1 MSQIAEVLP
10 LLRGEMSKMRIPH
23 TRDKVYKDE
32 CVYTFD
38 SPYSDSGLYVNT
50 ITFNGVGER
59 FLRHDARVSG
69 CKIYLHQK
77 WTQVPHVRSENEKTQ
92 DEPTKLAIG
101 VEGGFGND
109 PKFDVVKEHNLVVVR
124 GSDLVTIPLPCTE
137 LPEFISNVLNGII
150 SHGGM
155 KQTMQLA
162 SWNADQEKIVSKYA
176 DGLPQVNPSGMKI
189 SQDPKQWKDAAS
201 DATDNLW
208 LNLSTGYIGG
218 GRKNWDGSGGSGS
231 ALQHYIDTGRK
242 YPLVVKLGTIT
253 AHGADVWSY
262 AEDEDCLVIDPH
274 LADHLSFWGIDIM
287 TLEKTDK
294 SFGEMEV
301 DLNKSY
307 GWSKLMEGSE
317 QLEPLSGAGLV
328 GLRNIGSSCYMN
340 SALQCLL
347 AIPEIQ
353 QRYYGNHAAIVESLP
368 ASHNQPANEIAVQ
381 FSKVADALLS
391 DRYAAPLTTEAVV
404 EGGSTVVASLSE
416 QAIDASTLEKYVVA
430 PTMFKHAIGKDHP
443 EFSSGRQQD
452 VTEYLTYLLDVLKRD
467 ERTSLGRFA
476 ATSTQ
481 HPTASLFEFHVEE
494 KAKLVGGNDVKLAK
508 IGANTL
514 RSMMELPVPLDKAV
528 RKPVV
533 DDDEAEG
540 KASEAKRPR
549 VDDPAHDMEQ
559 LLVPL
564 TACLDAWQGTEVVQL
579 DHPTRGQRLPF
590 LKTLRVKTFPR
601 YLIVKLQRYYIGD
614 NWTQKKITAEVPM
627 PLHLDLTSLQAEGLL
642 AGEEELVETA
652 TASGTSSASA
662 AAASSAVTPDEN
674 LVAQLVAM
682 GFSENGAKRAAIATR
697 NADAEIAMQW
707 VFEHM
712 EDANFNDPP
721 VIEATPSATGASSGD
736 SGNAIDEGS
745 IEMLSAMGFTAE
757 QARAALTATSNNV
770 ERAAD
775 WLFSRMDDLD
785 AAVAEVLSGA
795 GATASSASSSSPSGS
810 AATGPEG
817 LAAETPAEGKYSL
830 MSVISHVGKS
840 AEHGHYICH
849 VLKDDRWVLFNDEK
863 VGKTERPPLGYGFV
877 YIYRRNDGPGTW

>member
-1 MSQIAEVLP
+1 MSQVAELLP

-38 SPYSDSGLYVNT
+38 SPYSDTGLYVNT

-77 WTQVPHVRSENEKTQ
+77 WTQVPHVPGEDEKVT

-101 VEGGFGND
+101 VEGGFSNG
-109 PKFDVVKEHNLVVVR
+109 PKFDVVKEHSLVVVR
-124 GSDLVTIPLPCTE
+124 GADLITIPLPCTE
-137 LPEFISNVLNGII
+137 LPEFISNVLDGII

-176 DGLPQVNPSGMKI
+176 DGLAQVNPSGMKI
-189 SQDPKQWKDAAS
+189 PQDPKQWKDAAS

-317 QLEPLSGAGLV
+317 HLEPLSGAGLV

-353 QRYYGNHAAIVESLP
+353 QRYYANHATIVESLP
-368 ASHNQPANEIAVQ
+368 ASHTQPANEIAVQ

-391 DRYAAPLTTEAVV
+391 DRYAAPLTTEAVA

-476 ATSTQ
+476 TTTSAPHQ
-481 HPTASLFEFHVEE
+481 QYPTASLFEFHVEE

-514 RSMMELPVPLDKAV
+514 RSMMELPVPLEKAV
-528 RKPVV
+528 RKSVV
-533 DDDEAEG
+533 EDDEAEG

-549 VDDPAHDMEQ
+549 VDDPTQDMDQ

-564 TACLDAWQGTEVVQL
+564 TACLEAWQGTEVVQL
-579 DHPTRGQRLPF
+579 EHPSRGQRLPF

-642 AGEEELVETA
+642 AGEQELVET
-652 TASGTSSASA
+652 S
-662 AAASSAVTPDEN
+662 AASSGSTSAAVVLPDEN

-712 EDANFNDPP
+712 EDADFNDPP
-721 VIEATPSATGASSGD
+721 VIEAAPSSTDSSSGD
-736 SGNAIDEGS
+736 NGNAIDEGS

-785 AAVAEVLSGA
+785 AAVAEVLSGT
-795 GATASSASSSSPSGS
+795 GATTASSTSSSGS
-810 AATGPEG
+810 ASNGPDG

-849 VLKDDRWVLFNDEK
+849 VLKGDRWVLFNDEK
-863 VGKTERPPLGYGFV
+863 VGKAERPPLGYGFV
-877 YIYRRNDGPGTW
+877 YIYRRDDGPGTW